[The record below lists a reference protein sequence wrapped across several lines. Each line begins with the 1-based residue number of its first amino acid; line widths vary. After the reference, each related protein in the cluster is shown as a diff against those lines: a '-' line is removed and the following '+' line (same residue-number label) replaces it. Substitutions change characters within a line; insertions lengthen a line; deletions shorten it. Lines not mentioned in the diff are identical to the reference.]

1 MLTNI
6 SLSTREIYGRGEIMR
21 KFVILFFLA
30 VVILVGCDA
39 AMVMNGKIM
48 GVSSGQFIYQDGN
61 LISSYKADIDRVW
74 AACEKAVKNLKG
86 IDVEKERKISSG
98 TIKAVIQDEKVNIS
112 VEYVA
117 KGLTSVSIFV
127 GVVGNNM
134 ASRLIHEKIAGN
146 LVNP

>member
-98 TIKAVIQDEKVNIS
+98 TIKAVIQDEKVNMS